1 MRTPPPTLLWNLY
14 LYLGFSGNRDGPW
27 QNTVEDAMVGSLSPT
42 LESQMPQEAD
52 LEQADHLRSLGLSFL
67 LGSRKSLMHL
77 KGFRKGLK
85 PLTNRSLGS
94 QEAQTKITP
103 LKEGSDRTGT
113 LSRENKVSG
122 WHSALTGHGGRVLEG
137 EGGCRFLRPWVQP
150 LPLWNT

>member
-1 MRTPPPTLLWNLY
+1 
-14 LYLGFSGNRDGPW
+14 
-27 QNTVEDAMVGSLSPT
+27 MVVSLSPT

-85 PLTNRSLGS
+85 HLTNNKNRSLGS
-94 QEAQTKITP
+94 QETQTKITP
-103 LKEGSDRTGT
+103 LQEGSDRTGS

-137 EGGCRFLRPWVQP
+137 KGGCRFLRPWVQP